1 MKLIIQLVLAM
12 SLLVPSSMC
21 FGMGFAP
28 TLPPNTDI
36 TTGADT
42 SVPDQNIQSQQQ
54 AQQALNSFYQMLTNM
69 MQQQHQTQSSAIAN
83 LR

>member
-1 MKLIIQLVLAM
+1 
-12 SLLVPSSMC
+12 
-21 FGMGFAP
+21 
-28 TLPPNTDI
+28 
-36 TTGADT
+36 
-42 SVPDQNIQSQQQ
+42 VPDQNIQSQQQ

>member
-1 MKLIIQLVLAM
+1 MKLIIQLILAM
-12 SLLVPSSMC
+12 SLLVPSSIC
-21 FGMGFAP
+21 FGMGYAP

-42 SVPDQNIQSQQQ
+42 SAPDQNLQSQQQ
-54 AQQALNSFYQMLTNM
+54 AQQSLNSLFQMLTNM